1 MNRCVA
7 SGLIRRVLPLAL
19 LAGMVLV
26 VAACGDEDVDVA
38 QTPQTPE
45 TSQAPATPVAEPR
58 EAVID
63 VVASTEIVAEWVEQV
78 GGERVSVVALVPAGA
93 DAHTF
98 ELTPDN
104 VRAVAEADLVVLN
117 GGGLEG
123 AYEGTIE
130 ENLGDTPLVELS
142 DWIELEEF
150 PPGFAH
156 DEHEHHDEEEG
167 EHHDEGEGEEEG
179 EHHDEGEGEE
189 EGEHHDEGEGEEEGE
204 HHDEGEGE
212 EEGEHHDEGEGEE
225 EGEHHD
231 EREGEDHGDEEGHG
245 SLDPH
250 FWLDPTRAIQ
260 AVQAIRDELSGL
272 LPDGAEEF
280 AANAARY
287 ITEIEAVDAELQELL
302 VDLPPEHR
310 VLVTF
315 HDAFGYF
322 ARRYD
327 LEVFGFVI
335 EGPEQEASAAELAD
349 LIEAMRDRGVMR
361 VYREPQF
368 ESSTI
373 DQIADETGAEVRVIY
388 SQPIGEVESYT
399 DLMRANGR
407 ALAE

>member
-1 MNRCVA
+1 MWSPARGSWLSGVA
-7 SGLIRRVLPLAL
+7 
-19 LAGMVLV
+19 
-26 VAACGDEDVDVA
+26 
-38 QTPQTPE
+38 
-45 TSQAPATPVAEPR
+45 
-58 EAVID
+58 
-63 VVASTEIVAEWVEQV
+63 QV
-78 GGERVSVVALVPAGA
+78 GGERVRVVALVPAGA

-104 VRAVAEADLVVLN
+104 VRAVAEADLVVIN

-156 DEHEHHDEEEG
+156 EEDGDHGEEGEDHGEEEGEEGEGEDHGEEEGDEEEG
-167 EHHDEGEGEEEG
+167 EHHDEDEGEEEEG
-179 EHHDEGEGEE
+179 EHHDEEGDEE
-189 EGEHHDEGEGEEEGE
+189 
-204 HHDEGEGE
+204 
-212 EEGEHHDEGEGEE
+212 
-225 EGEHHD
+225 
-231 EREGEDHGDEEGHG
+231 EGEDHGDEEGEEEEGEHHDEEEGHG
-245 SLDPH
+245 VFDPH
-250 FWLDPTRAIQ
+250 FWLDPDRAIQ
-260 AVQAIRDELSGL
+260 AVQAIRDELSAL

-280 AANAARY
+280 AANASRY
-287 ITEIEAVDAELQELL
+287 IAEIEAADADVQALL
-302 VDLPPEHR
+302 VDLAPEHR

-349 LIEAMRDRGVMR
+349 LIEAMRDRGVTR

-373 DQIADETGAEVRVIY
+373 DRIADETGAEVRVIY

-399 DLMRANGR
+399 DLLRANGR

>member
-1 MNRCVA
+1 MNRRVA
-7 SGLIRRVLPLAL
+7 SGLIRRALPLAL
-19 LAGMVLV
+19 LAGMVFV

-38 QTPQTPE
+38 QTPQTPA
-45 TSQAPATPVAEPR
+45 TSQAPAAPVEEPR
-58 EAVID
+58 AASID
-63 VVASTEIVAEWVEQV
+63 VVASTEIVAEWVAQV
-78 GGERVSVVALVPAGA
+78 GGERVRVVALVPPGA

-104 VRAVAEADLVVLN
+104 VRAVTEADLVVLN

-130 ENLGDTPLVELS
+130 ENLGNTPLVELS

-156 DEHEHHDEEEG
+156 DEDEHHDEEEGEDHGEDEGDEEEG
-167 EHHDEGEGEEEG
+167 EHHDEDEGEEEEGEHHGEEEGDEEEG
-179 EHHDEGEGEE
+179 EHHDEDEGEEE
-189 EGEHHDEGEGEEEGE
+189 EGEHHDE
-204 HHDEGEGE
+204 
-212 EEGEHHDEGEGEE
+212 
-225 EGEHHD
+225 
-231 EREGEDHGDEEGHG
+231 EEGH
-245 SLDPH
+245 SVFDPH
-250 FWLDPTRAIQ
+250 FWLDPDRAIQ
-260 AVQAIRDELSGL
+260 AVQAIRDELSAL

-280 AANAARY
+280 AANASRY
-287 ITEIEAVDAELQELL
+287 IAEIEAADADVQALL
-302 VDLPPEHR
+302 VGLAPEHR

-349 LIEAMRDRGVMR
+349 LIEAMRDRGVTR

-373 DQIADETGAEVRVIY
+373 EQIAAETGAEVRVIY
-388 SQPIGEVESYT
+388 SQPIAGVESYT
-399 DLMRANGR
+399 DLLRANGR

>member
-1 MNRCVA
+1 MNRRVA
-7 SGLIRRVLPLAL
+7 SGLIRRALPLAL

-38 QTPQTPE
+38 QTPQTSE
-45 TSQAPATPVAEPR
+45 TSQAPAAPVEEPR
-58 EAVID
+58 AAVID
-63 VVASTEIVAEWVEQV
+63 VVASTEIVAEWVAQV
-78 GGERVSVVALVPAGA
+78 GGQRVRVVALVPAGA

-104 VRAVAEADLVVLN
+104 VRAVAGADLVVIN

-156 DEHEHHDEEEG
+156 DEHEEEG

-179 EHHDEGEGEE
+179 EHHD
-189 EGEHHDEGEGEEEGE
+189 
-204 HHDEGEGE
+204 
-212 EEGEHHDEGEGEE
+212 
-225 EGEHHD
+225 
-231 EREGEDHGDEEGHG
+231 EGHG

-260 AVQAIRDELSGL
+260 AVQAIRDELSAL

-280 AANAARY
+280 AANASRY
-287 ITEIEAVDAELQELL
+287 IAEIEAADAEVQALL
-302 VDLPPEHR
+302 VDLAPEHR

-349 LIEAMRDRGVMR
+349 LIEAMRDRGVTR

-388 SQPIGEVESYT
+388 SQPVGEVESYT

>member
-1 MNRCVA
+1 MNRRVT
-7 SGLIRRVLPLAL
+7 SGLIRRALPLAL

-26 VAACGDEDVDVA
+26 VAACGDEDIDVA

-45 TSQAPATPVAEPR
+45 TSQAPAAPVEEPR
-58 EAVID
+58 AGGID
-63 VVASTEIVAEWVEQV
+63 VVASTEIVAEWVAQV
-78 GGERVSVVALVPAGA
+78 GGERVRVVALVPAGT

-130 ENLGDTPLVELS
+130 GNLGDIPLVELS

-150 PPGFAH
+150 PSGFAH
-156 DEHEHHDEEEG
+156 EEDEDHGEEEG
-167 EHHDEGEGEEEG
+167 EDHDEGEGEE
-179 EHHDEGEGEE
+179 
-189 EGEHHDEGEGEEEGE
+189 
-204 HHDEGEGE
+204 
-212 EEGEHHDEGEGEE
+212 
-225 EGEHHD
+225 
-231 EREGEDHGDEEGHG
+231 EGEDHGDEEGHG
-245 SLDPH
+245 SFDPH

-260 AVQAIRDELSGL
+260 AVQAIRDELSAL

-280 AANAARY
+280 TANAARY
-287 ITEIEAVDAELQELL
+287 IAEIEAVDAELQELL
-302 VDLPPEHR
+302 VDLSPENR

-349 LIEAMRDRGVMR
+349 LIEAMRDRGVAR

-373 DQIADETGAEVRVIY
+373 DRIADETGAEVRVIY
-388 SQPIGEVESYT
+388 SQPIGDVESYI
-399 DLMRANGR
+399 DLLRANGR

>member
-1 MNRCVA
+1 MNRRVA
-7 SGLIRRVLPLAL
+7 SGLIRRALPLAL

-38 QTPQTPE
+38 QTPQTSE
-45 TSQAPATPVAEPR
+45 TSQAPAAPVEEPR
-58 EAVID
+58 AAVID
-63 VVASTEIVAEWVEQV
+63 VVASTEIVAEWVAQV
-78 GGERVSVVALVPAGA
+78 GGQRVRVVALVPAGA

-104 VRAVAEADLVVLN
+104 VRAVAGADLVVIN

-156 DEHEHHDEEEG
+156 DEHEEEG

-231 EREGEDHGDEEGHG
+231 EGEGEEEGEHHDEGHG

-260 AVQAIRDELSGL
+260 AVQAIRDELSAL

-280 AANAARY
+280 AANASRY
-287 ITEIEAVDAELQELL
+287 IAEIEAADAEVQALL
-302 VDLPPEHR
+302 VDLAPEHR

-349 LIEAMRDRGVMR
+349 LIEAMRDRGVTR

-388 SQPIGEVESYT
+388 SQPVGEVESYT

>member
-1 MNRCVA
+1 MNRRAA
-7 SGLIRRVLPLAL
+7 SGLIRRALPLAL

-26 VAACGDEDVDVA
+26 VAACGDEDPDVA
-38 QTPQTPE
+38 QTPQTPG
-45 TSQAPATPVAEPR
+45 TSQAPAAPVEEPR
-58 EAVID
+58 AASID
-63 VVASTEIVAEWVEQV
+63 VVASTEIVAEWVAQV
-78 GGERVSVVALVPAGA
+78 GGERVRVVALVPAGA

-104 VRAVAEADLVVLN
+104 VRAVAEADLVVIN

-130 ENLGDTPLVELS
+130 ENLGDAPLVELS

-156 DEHEHHDEEEG
+156 EEGEDHGEEEGEEEEGEHHEEEGDEEEGEDHDEDEGEEEEG
-167 EHHDEGEGEEEG
+167 EHHDE
-179 EHHDEGEGEE
+179 
-189 EGEHHDEGEGEEEGE
+189 
-204 HHDEGEGE
+204 
-212 EEGEHHDEGEGEE
+212 
-225 EGEHHD
+225 
-231 EREGEDHGDEEGHG
+231 EEGH
-245 SLDPH
+245 SVFDPH
-250 FWLDPTRAIQ
+250 FWLDPDRAIQ
-260 AVQAIRDELSGL
+260 AVQAIRDELSAL

-280 AANAARY
+280 AASASRY
-287 ITEIEAVDAELQELL
+287 IAEIEAADADVQALL
-302 VDLPPEHR
+302 VDLAPEHR

-349 LIEAMRDRGVMR
+349 LIEAMRDRGVTR

-373 DQIADETGAEVRVIY
+373 DRIADETGAEVRVIY

-399 DLMRANGR
+399 DLLRANGR

>member
-1 MNRCVA
+1 MNRRVA
-7 SGLIRRVLPLAL
+7 SALIRRALPLAL

-26 VAACGDEDVDVA
+26 VAACGDEDPDVA
-38 QTPQTPE
+38 QTPQTPGM
-45 TSQAPATPVAEPR
+45 SQAPAAPVEEPR
-58 EAVID
+58 AAGID
-63 VVASTEIVAEWVEQV
+63 VVASTEIVAEWVAQV
-78 GGERVSVVALVPAGA
+78 GGERVRVVALVPAGA

-156 DEHEHHDEEEG
+156 DEHEEEGEHHDEGEGEEEGEDHGDEEGEEEEG

-179 EHHDEGEGEE
+179 EDHGDEEGEEE
-189 EGEHHDEGEGEEEGE
+189 EGEHHDEGEGEE
-204 HHDEGEGE
+204 
-212 EEGEHHDEGEGEE
+212 
-225 EGEHHD
+225 
-231 EREGEDHGDEEGHG
+231 EGEDHGDEEGHG

-260 AVQAIRDELSGL
+260 AVQAIRDELSAL

-280 AANAARY
+280 AANASRY
-287 ITEIEAVDAELQELL
+287 TAEIEAADADVRALL
-302 VDLPPEHR
+302 VDLAPEHR

-349 LIEAMRDRGVMR
+349 LIEAMRDQGVTR

-373 DQIADETGAEVRVIY
+373 DRIADETGAEVRVIY
-388 SQPIGEVESYT
+388 SQPIAGVESYT
-399 DLMRANGR
+399 DLLRANGR